1 MKVYTLIKQQSLTRP
16 LSEVFAFFQNPE
28 NLGQLTPPEL
38 RFQILTPPPLIMRNG
53 TVLDYLIHIR
63 GVPVRW
69 RTLITDYDPPHKFVD
84 EQLQGPYDFWH
95 HTHTFTASG
104 NGTMIEDKVRY
115 TMPFGPLGRLVHS
128 LFVRRQL
135 ETIFAYRAQAI
146 VNWFDSQEAE

>member
-1 MKVYTLIKQQSLTRP
+1 MKVYTLSRQQTLPRP

-69 RTLITDYDPPHKFVD
+69 RTLITGYDPPHKFVD
-84 EQLQGPYDFWH
+84 EQLLGPYDFWH

-104 NGTMIEDKVRY
+104 DGTLIEDKVRY

-128 LFVRRQL
+128 LFVNRQL
-135 ETIFAYRAQAI
+135 ENVFAYRAQAI
-146 VNWFDSQEAE
+146 VNWFDNQGAG